1 MVTTRPS
8 RSVNSAASTVGTG
21 SRGVSPMSI
30 QRRTREVSVASWG
43 WPMAAACRLTILAS
57 SPFDQP
63 ARPNR
68 SFKRVFGPLLTSS
81 PQVLG

>member
-8 RSVNSAASTVGTG
+8 RSVNSAASTRGTG
-21 SRGVSPMSI
+21 SRGISPMSI

-43 WPMAAACRLTILAS
+43 WPMAAACRFTILAS
-57 SPFDQP
+57 SPLDQP
-63 ARPNR
+63 VRPNR
-68 SFKRVFGPLLTSS
+68 SERRVLGCPLTSS

>member
-8 RSVNSAASTVGTG
+8 RSVNRAASTSGTG
-21 SRGVSPMSI
+21 SRGDSPLSI
-30 QRRTREVSVASWG
+30 QRLTREVSVASCG
-43 WPMAAACRLTILAS
+43 WPMAAACRFTILAS
-57 SPFDQP
+57 SPLDQP

-68 SFKRVFGPLLTSS
+68 SERRVLGSPVTSS

>member
-8 RSVNSAASTVGTG
+8 RSVNRAASTFGTG

-30 QRRTREVSVASWG
+30 QRRTREVSVASCV
-43 WPMAAACRLTILAS
+43 WPMATDCRFTSLAS
-57 SPFDQP
+57 SPLDHP
-63 ARPNR
+63 ARPKR
-68 SFKRVFGPLLTSS
+68 SARRVLGPFVTSS

>member
-8 RSVNSAASTVGTG
+8 RSVNRDAITLGTG
-21 SRGVSPMSI
+21 SRGISPMSI
-30 QRRTREVSVASWG
+30 QRLTREVSVASCG
-43 WPMAAACRLTILAS
+43 WPRAAACLFTSRAS
-57 SPFDQP
+57 SPLDQP

-68 SFKRVFGPLLTSS
+68 SDRRALGSPVTSS

>member
-21 SRGVSPMSI
+21 SRGLSPMSI
-30 QRRTREVSVASWG
+30 QRRTREVSVASCG
-43 WPMAAACRLTILAS
+43 WPMAAACRFTILAS